1 MFVPMDAARSAQ
13 LKLSVTVTHY
23 VSENVHML
31 NSWASTSGPAA
42 FKELFVRMSKASN
55 MPPLPSTYGSLQEK
69 CLAIKQG
76 GSVNLLL
83 NFCRVKSD
91 SVMGVLYENPDRQMF
106 NRFCDA
112 HSKAMSA
119 SMLADRGA
127 GDSSAIEEDGSAAG
141 YEYEYRYVYSDD
153 PNAATAAGGT
163 AVEVVEV
170 TVSDDP
176 SDEAPAPPPKPRAQR
191 LPELPEVPQ
200 SGGMRI
206 RRSAGQIEP
215 PNFEDRPPSPGR
227 KPPPS
232 PSFSTRA
239 ERSGAPQTLPPSN
252 TNSSPSLDDSFEAP
266 KIAAPPR
273 PLVRGVSASNV
284 HPVSPGRTPPLSSNP
299 VPISGSSATIP
310 QLQPSDDSTSPL
322 PSPSPSPMTAQRR
335 PPPPSSKPSKVPQQ
349 TGWAPGV
356 VQHAPQPPQQPQQP
370 AVTGDEDTPPLPPRR
385 PHAVK
390 KNP

>member
-31 NSWASTSGPAA
+31 NSWAGTSGPAA
-42 FKELFVRMSKASN
+42 FKDLFVRMSKASN
-55 MPPLPSTYGSLQEK
+55 MPPMPSTYGSIQEK

-83 NFCRVKSD
+83 NFCRVRSD
-91 SVMGVLYENPDRQMF
+91 SVMGVLFENADRQMF
-106 NRFCDA
+106 YRFCDA

-119 SMLADRGA
+119 SMLADRGT
-127 GDSSAIEEDGSAAG
+127 GDSSSAIEDDGSGAG
-141 YEYEYRYVYSDD
+141 YEYEYRYVYADD
-153 PNAATAAGGT
+153 PNAATTAVGGA

-200 SGGMRI
+200 GGMRV

-232 PSFSTRA
+232 PSFSARA
-239 ERSGAPQTLPPSN
+239 DSRGTPQALPLN
-252 TNSSPSLDDSFEAP
+252 TSPSLDDSFEAP

-273 PLVRGVSASNV
+273 PLNRGLSASSI
-284 HPVSPGRTPPLSSNP
+284 PLVSPGRSPPPSSNP
-299 VPISGSSATIP
+299 VPITGSSATIP

-356 VQHAPQPPQQPQQP
+356 MQHAPQPPQPPQPQQG
-370 AVTGDEDTPPLPPRR
+370 VTGDEDTPPLPPRR
-385 PHAVK
+385 PHHAVK